1 MGPMG
6 RMGPMI
12 MGQWDYGTN
21 LWGTMGL
28 WDKFVGDYGTYGTH
42 GTYDYGTRRLW
53 DEFVGDYGT
62 LGQHHALPL
71 VLWRRIFAPH
81 LPQLLATEA
90 RLHHHKRAACATF

>member
-28 WDKFVGDYGTYGTH
+28 WDGTTH
-42 GTYDYGTRRLW
+42 PGIHTRT
-53 DEFVGDYGT
+53 GM
-62 LGQHHALPL
+62 PL
-71 VLWRRIFAPH
+71 
-81 LPQLLATEA
+81 
-90 RLHHHKRAACATF
+90 